1 MNVNV
6 RPNIRQFK
14 KQLNKVHRKQIPYAF
29 FQALND
35 TAFDAMRD
43 TKKHMRAVFKKPIVP
58 YIPAGIKVLKAK
70 RNKDIDK
77 MLARVDL
84 EDFGDKGQARRDIMK
99 PHIEGGTRRQKKAER
114 LFLSS
119 GRYLYP
125 GRNAARD
132 RYGNLHTAKIVKA
145 ISDIGRNVDSGQNT
159 KRKNKKYFAV
169 STNKQKTI
177 IMQRNGNTVT
187 PFMVEGRKPFY
198 SKRFDFYGAIERS
211 VRQHFNDNMSKRLRE
226 AINKPKRK

>member
-1 MNVNV
+1 MDIKVGT
-6 RPNIRQFK
+6 NIHEFKRQLK
-14 KQLNKVHRKQIPYAF
+14 KTHRKQLPYGY
-29 FQALND
+29 QLALND
-35 TAFDAMRD
+35 TAFQAMRA

-58 YIPAGIKVLKAK
+58 YIPAGITVLKAK
-70 RNKDIDK
+70 KNKDIDK
-77 MLARVDL
+77 MFARVDL

-145 ISDIGRNVDSGQNT
+145 ISDIGRNVDAGQNT
-159 KRKNKKYFAV
+159 KRKKKKYFAV

-187 PFMVEGRKPFY
+187 PFMVEGRKPQY
-198 SKRFDFYGAIERS
+198 KKRFMFYEVITKT
-211 VRQHFNDNMSKRLRE
+211 VRKNFANNMNKGLRR
-226 AINKPKRK
+226 AMKTARK